1 MEAAGQACADGHPA
15 HDAVPSRPVGPSPAP
30 RPPPAP
36 GRGRRQLRTRR
47 RGRGGRGEGRRE
59 GGFLPPHTQSPS
71 RIYRVS
77 RLGAERQEQ
86 LPRGRSTSR
95 NPGEGPGF
103 RGPLVEPAPRRR
115 SRYSGSQPGRASA
128 HASAGEEPAGVA
140 GRQGSAGS
148 AERTRQQRGP
158 AAGWARAPAGRRA
171 VSAALPRS
179 CPRPPSAIRP
189 RLRRAGRRHRPPR
202 WVTRGREG
210 RACRERADW
219 ANLGAAP
226 RPRAR
231 GNRGAGR
238 VWRRPP
244 RPPGLFQERAGPRG
258 ARWPPSLRPGLSG
271 RAFRPLVP
279 SRAVHD
285 RTLPPGPRWV
295 PSPRLKRAGAVPG
308 RPGRGLSP
316 SEVFHLFLRGLGVL
330 EVAGEQVPDSN
341 GCRWLEGRL
350 LAPLAITHG
359 AIPFS

>member
-36 GRGRRQLRTRR
+36 GRGRHQLRARR

-95 NPGEGPGF
+95 SPGEGPGF

-158 AAGWARAPAGRRA
+158 AAGWARAPVGSAERARQPRGPAAGWARAPAGRRA

-179 CPRPPSAIRP
+179 CPRPPSAILP

-202 WVTRGREG
+202 WGTRGREG
-210 RACRERADW
+210 RACREPADW

-231 GNRGAGR
+231 GNRR
-238 VWRRPP
+238 
-244 RPPGLFQERAGPRG
+244 
-258 ARWPPSLRPGLSG
+258 RPGLAEASS
-271 RAFRPLVP
+271 AP
-279 SRAVHD
+279 
-285 RTLPPGPRWV
+285 
-295 PSPRLKRAGAVPG
+295 GAVPG
-308 RPGRGLSP
+308 ESGATWGAVAALPKPWTVGARFPAPSPIPGCARPDPPTRASPGTEPQAEKGRSGPGAAGARSVPIRSFPPLPEGPGR
-316 SEVFHLFLRGLGVL
+316 LRGSRG
-330 EVAGEQVPDSN
+330 AGTRFQLV
-341 GCRWLEGRL
+341 
-350 LAPLAITHG
+350 
-359 AIPFS
+359 